1 MARPTTLPG
10 EAANQI
16 AGSNFADAADP
27 APVPPEAPQDT
38 VPEGAP
44 PVLTLEDV
52 IPTIPLPAQAS
63 EVFGGEDF
71 AGPDFLGDIFG
82 DVV

>member
-52 IPTIPLPAQAS
+52 IPTIPLPAQAIS
-63 EVFGGEDF
+63 ALCWLPLKLLVWSTR
-71 AGPDFLGDIFG
+71 
-82 DVV
+82 